1 MDTLTIEIR
10 NPKVR
15 ALLDTLAEL
24 ELIAIVPD
32 KSAWRE
38 EWKNLAGTLPEAA
51 DVSEEDIPGEG
62 EDLRADSQ
70 V

>member
-1 MDTLTIEIR
+1 MDTLLIEIR

-32 KSAWRE
+32 QSAWRE
-38 EWKNLAGTLPEAA
+38 EWKKLSGTLPEAT
-51 DVSEEDIPGEG
+51 DVPEQEIPDGI
-62 EDLRADSQ
+62 
-70 V
+70 

>member
-1 MDTLTIEIR
+1 MDTLLIEIR

-15 ALLDTLAEL
+15 VLLDTLAEL

-38 EWKNLAGTLPEAA
+38 EWKKLSGTLPEASE
-51 DVSEEDIPGEG
+51 VSEAEIPGDG
-62 EDLRADSQ
+62 KDVRADGY
-70 V
+70 

>member
-1 MDTLTIEIR
+1 MDTLLIEIR

-32 KSAWRE
+32 QSAWRE
-38 EWKNLAGTLPEAA
+38 EWKKLSSTLPEAT
-51 DVSEEDIPGEG
+51 DVPEPEIPDGI
-62 EDLRADSQ
+62 
-70 V
+70 

>member
-1 MDTLTIEIR
+1 MDKLLIEIR

-15 ALLDTLAEL
+15 VLLDTLAEM

-32 KSAWRE
+32 QSAWRE
-38 EWKNLAGTLPEAA
+38 EWKALSGTLPEAT
-51 DVSEEDIPGEG
+51 DVDQQEIPDG
-62 EDLRADSQ
+62 